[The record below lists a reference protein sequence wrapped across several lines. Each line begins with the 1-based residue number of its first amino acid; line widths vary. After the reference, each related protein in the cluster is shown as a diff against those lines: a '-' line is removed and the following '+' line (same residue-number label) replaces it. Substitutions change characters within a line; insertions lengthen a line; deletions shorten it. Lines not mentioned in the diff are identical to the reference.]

1 MATYT
6 NLHLAISDKLGWG
19 DMLASVALPAIDRII
34 EVTGI
39 QDTEVVESFSDTELF
54 TCLGFPL
61 NSLSEIKDFQNLRY
75 EIEQEMFHGASY
87 QEAIDEWFK

>member
-6 NLHLAISDKLGWG
+6 NLHLVISDKLGWG
-19 DMLASVALPAIDRII
+19 EMLASVALPAIDKII

-39 QDTEVVESFSDTELF
+39 QNAEVVESFSDTELF

-61 NSLSEIKDFQNLRY
+61 NNLSEIKDFQNLRY
-75 EIEQEMFHGASY
+75 EIEREMFNGASY

>member
-1 MATYT
+1 M
-6 NLHLAISDKLGWG
+6 NNSDLHLAISDKLGWG
-19 DMLASVALPAIDRII
+19 DMLASVAMPAISRII

-54 TCLGFPL
+54 TCLGFPF

-75 EIEQEMFHGASY
+75 EIEQEMFRGASY
-87 QEAIDEWFK
+87 QDAINEWFK